1 MSSLWINPF
10 PLVFFLVLLPII
22 LPLAGFAVI
31 TSFIAIVALITLAA
45 CVYAKLGINLVI
57 RTLLTTRPSSSS
69 IIRSTTPYSEPN
81 QKRTSPTHPV
91 LVPSERR
98 RRLSSASST
107 SPVAP
112 TFPQRTG
119 SFASLIGFDQPNRDY
134 EGVGGWRDSG
144 DSSEDAQWTRINSRL
159 ELPAAAAAAAAVS
172 SASATLM
179 PPLSAST
186 SSASA
191 SAAAARR
198 HRRSLTAGS
207 QRNHTWYGGQMGM
220 TLQAG
225 NGGSLLPSEN
235 RSVAASAAQSRNRTP
250 SGGSKED
257 LGYFG
262 QTHGVGRRRSVM
274 GMIGIKKMGSQASM
288 DGK

>member
-1 MSSLWINPF
+1 MSSLWINPL
-10 PLVFFLVLLPII
+10 PLVFFLVLFPII

-159 ELPAAAAAAAAVS
+159 ELPAAAATAAAAS
-172 SASATLM
+172 SASASASATLM
-179 PPLSAST
+179 PPLSVST
-186 SSASA
+186 

-207 QRNHTWYGGQMGM
+207 QRNHTWYGGQVGM
-220 TLQAG
+220 
-225 NGGSLLPSEN
+225 
-235 RSVAASAAQSRNRTP
+235 
-250 SGGSKED
+250 
-257 LGYFG
+257 
-262 QTHGVGRRRSVM
+262 
-274 GMIGIKKMGSQASM
+274 
-288 DGK
+288 